1 MTLPTIPLPLLLT
14 GERLAVYTVWWTV
27 LVLVGVVFLPLA
39 VVQLQRVYRN
49 VREIERA
56 AARSLAAVQSIT
68 DGTATIHELTA
79 TVAGTDKLVGLT
91 GNVRERSEAMAEL
104 FHRRAGRDR
113 MP

>member
-49 VREIERA
+49 VREI
-56 AARSLAAVQSIT
+56 
-68 DGTATIHELTA
+68 
-79 TVAGTDKLVGLT
+79 
-91 GNVRERSEAMAEL
+91 
-104 FHRRAGRDR
+104 
-113 MP
+113 